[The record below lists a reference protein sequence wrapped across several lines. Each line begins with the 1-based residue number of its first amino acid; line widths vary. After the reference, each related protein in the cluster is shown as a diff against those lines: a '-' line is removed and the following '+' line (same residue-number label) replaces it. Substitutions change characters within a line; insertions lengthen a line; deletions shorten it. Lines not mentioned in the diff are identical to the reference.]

1 MTILLV
7 QHIVVQ
13 RRKRKKS
20 WWLGLDMSIYS
31 ICSYLFNILKIWG
44 GYISKMT
51 QDAKLGHM
59 LNVAVCTGQGEG
71 EEIIAM
77 TQNANYDHMLK
88 VLQCRV
94 TEL

>member
-1 MTILLV
+1 MFCNVGSAKNLDDSDSTCQSTSFV
-7 QHIVVQ
+7 QHIEG
-13 RRKRKKS
+13 R
-20 WWLGLDMSIYS
+20 
-31 ICSYLFNILKIWG
+31 G

-59 LNVAVCTGQGEG
+59 LNVAVCTGQEEV
-71 EEIIAM
+71 EEIITM
-77 TQNANYDHMLK
+77 TQNANYDHMFK

>member
-1 MTILLV
+1 
-7 QHIVVQ
+7 
-13 RRKRKKS
+13 
-20 WWLGLDMSIYS
+20 
-31 ICSYLFNILKIWG
+31 
-44 GYISKMT
+44 MT

-71 EEIIAM
+71 EEIITM